1 MSKPDIL
8 VVGSINVDLLLFQDR
23 LPARGETFLANG
35 LREEFGGKGAN
46 QAVQAAR
53 LGQTVRF
60 LGAVGTDE
68 RGRGSEQNLLDNG
81 IDCHLGK
88 VDLPTGLGVVN
99 ILPRGEVHATILRGA
114 NEAVTPSFVRDNA
127 GLFAAAGVVILQNEI
142 PAESNAE
149 AIRCATEA
157 GAKVIYNA
165 APARDVDPSLTRACT
180 YLVVNEEEAAHFLGR
195 RVDDLAAMTTAITEL
210 HDVCPRVIVTMGAA
224 GSILSTPD
232 GVTVIPVQPVEAVDT
247 TGAGDAYV
255 AAFAA
260 GLNDGRDE
268 VGAARIA
275 ATVAAM
281 ATRSVGA
288 QTSMPRSE
296 DVENDPVRA

>member
-1 MSKPDIL
+1 MSRPDIL

-23 LPARGETFLANG
+23 LPARGETLLANG

-53 LGQTVRF
+53 LGQSVRF
-60 LGAVGTDE
+60 IGAVGTDE
-68 RGRGSEQNLLDNG
+68 RGRGSEQNLIDNG
-81 IDCHLGK
+81 IDAHLAK

-99 ILPRGEVHATILRGA
+99 VLPQGEVHATILRGA
-114 NEAVTPSFVRDNA
+114 NEAVTPALVRANA
-127 GLFAAAGVVILQNEI
+127 DLFAAAGIVILQNEI

-149 AIRCATEA
+149 AIRCATDA
-157 GAKVIYNA
+157 GATVIYNA
-165 APARDVDPSLTRACT
+165 APARDVERSITRACT

-195 RVDDLAAMTTAITEL
+195 RVDDPTAMATAILEL
-210 HDVCPRVIVTMGAA
+210 HDACERVIVTMGAA

-232 GVTVIPVQPVEAVDT
+232 GVTAIPVLPVNAVDT

-255 AAFAA
+255 AAFASA
-260 GLNDGRDE
+260 LNDGRDE
-268 VGAARIA
+268 AGAARIA

-288 QTSMPRSE
+288 QTSMPKAQ
-296 DVENDPVRA
+296 DVEDDPVRA

>member
-1 MSKPDIL
+1 MSKRDIL

-68 RGRGSEQNLLDNG
+68 RGRGSEKNLIDNG

-88 VDLPTGLGVVN
+88 VDIPTGLGVVN
-99 ILPRGEVHATILRGA
+99 ILPGGEVHATILRGA
-114 NEAVTPSFVRDNA
+114 NEAVTPSLVRDNA
-127 GLFAAAGVVILQNEI
+127 ELFTNAGLVILQNEI
-142 PAESNAE
+142 PAEANAE
-149 AIRCATEA
+149 AVRCAVEA
-157 GAKVIYNA
+157 GARVIYNA
-165 APARDVDPSLTRACT
+165 APARDVDPALTRACA

-195 RVDDLAAMTTAITEL
+195 RVDDLEAMTTAITEL
-210 HDVCPRVIVTMGAA
+210 HVVCPRVIVTMGAA
-224 GSILSTPD
+224 GSVLSTLE
-232 GVTVIPVQPVEAVDT
+232 GVTVIPVQPVNAVDT

-255 AAFAA
+255 AAFASA
-260 GLNDGRDE
+260 LNDGSDE
-268 VGAARIA
+268 VAAARIA

-288 QTSMPRSE
+288 QTSMPKAQ
-296 DVENDPVRA
+296 DVQDDSVRA